1 MNLSIKIIHL
11 GWKTVSKNKMVL
23 HDSSVPLEIK
33 TSAEIGSR
41 KEIFLEFLDSSNVV
55 RGNLRISFYSTI
67 KYYINANC
75 VPEGKEIVI
84 PSGSPDGWV
93 LTVQKTEKSLTIHGD
108 NVLITNLVFSEHMYG
123 NCEVRWNLKPLQ
135 KIRFRSSD
143 TASEMYRV
151 KPRGKQ

>member
-1 MNLSIKIIHL
+1 M
-11 GWKTVSKNKMVL
+11 
-23 HDSSVPLEIK
+23 
-33 TSAEIGSR
+33 
-41 KEIFLEFLDSSNVV
+41 
-55 RGNLRISFYSTI
+55 RGNLRINFYSTI
-67 KYYINANC
+67 KYYISAYC

-84 PSGSPDGWV
+84 PSSSLDGWV

-123 NCEVRWNLKPLQ
+123 NCEAWWNLKPLQ